1 MIESRITGL
10 WLILFSIWMT
20 GECGAAEYPN
30 TEIDSLIMLS
40 IRSSIVHDYTTAEN
54 AALELIE
61 KHPDFPGGYFF
72 RAGVINSMITDYE
85 ESYRLEDFFTYIDQ
99 AVEVS
104 ETAIEKAPDDAW
116 NHFYLGGSKAY
127 LAFYHLRKDNLFTSL
142 LAGRNAL
149 KSLKQAVEL
158 DSALYD
164 AYIGLG
170 NYKYWLSQKT
180 EFLKWL
186 PFVPDRREEGI
197 RELYLA
203 RDKGKYSWESASPAL
218 CWVLIRAKRY
228 PEALEV
234 VEGPLEK
241 FPDSRFFLFIK
252 GRILFDL
259 MRHAEALPVY
269 AHLLDQIRLAERNNY
284 FNEIGVILKL
294 AECSFFTQNYEE
306 AQKWCREGLALP
318 LSDEMRKEKQVVIG
332 LLNKYQKLS
341 RNKLVQ
347 KRKQSNNQQ

>member
-1 MIESRITGL
+1 MIKSRITGL
-10 WLILFSIWMT
+10 WLILFSIWTT
-20 GECGAAEYPN
+20 GACGAAEYSNP
-30 TEIDSLIMLS
+30 EIDSLILLS
-40 IRSSIVHDYTTAEN
+40 IQKSIIHDYTAAEN
-54 AALELIE
+54 AALELIR
-61 KHPDFPGGYFF
+61 KYPDFPGGYFF

-99 AVEVS
+99 AAGVS
-104 ETAIEKAPDDAW
+104 EAAIDNDPDDAW
-116 NHFYLGGSKAY
+116 NHFYLGASKAY

-142 LAGRNAL
+142 LAGRSAL
-149 KSLKQAVEL
+149 ISLKQAVEL

-186 PFVPDRREEGI
+186 PFIPDRREEGI

-203 RDKGKYSWESASPAL
+203 RDKGKYSWESASSAL
-218 CWVLIRAKRY
+218 CWVLIRAKRQT
-228 PEALEV
+228 EALEV

-259 MRHAEALPVY
+259 HKPAEALPVY

-294 AECSFFTQNYEE
+294 AECNFYTQNYED
-306 AQKWCREGLALP
+306 AQKWCEEGLALP
-318 LSDEMRKEKQVVIG
+318 LSDEMREEKQVVIG

-341 RNKLVQ
+341 RNKLAQ
-347 KRKQSNNQQ
+347 KRKQSDNQQ